1 LTAKAVGTRVG
12 TALHRILPQTDAAA
26 AILVGASFLANAGSS
41 GS

>member
-26 AILVGASFLANAGSS
+26 AILVGAFLANAGSS